1 MRENLFIRLTS
12 ASLEAQTDYCIANSD
27 AQHAF
32 AVQRAP
38 LAEVLARAAGRR
50 VVVLVPSPDVRLSSV
65 TVPARGAAKVLQAAP
80 FALED
85 QLADDVETLHF
96 AIGPRQADGSHP
108 VAVVSRARMDEWLAP
123 FNHAGIRVEVLAPET
138 LCLPPVEGE
147 RWTALAE
154 PHHISVR
161 TGAFSGFGCA
171 AEDLPLLLQLADTE
185 KKHTLHIAIP
195 RDHSP
200 DFTALE
206 WPVELLPGFGTALE
220 ALLHHYRNDSIN
232 LLQGAYSQSEG
243 LARLWQPWKAT
254 AAFAACWL
262 LVAGLSHGVQA
273 HKLGQQLSAQQDSNA
288 QRFTQLFPAE
298 TRIVNLEAQLD
309 QQAAA
314 LKGGGAQGGFLPLA
328 EVLARAL
335 NAAPGLNLK
344 GIQYREN
351 ALFVSLGGSDL
362 QQLELLRGWFEQNG
376 GARLEVQSANSG
388 SEGVDIRIK
397 VSGA

>member
-12 ASLEAQTDYCIANSD
+12 ASLEAQTDYCIASSD

-32 AVQRAP
+32 AVHRAP
-38 LAEVLARAAGRR
+38 LSEVLARAAGRR
-50 VVVLVPSPDVRLSSV
+50 VIVLVPSPDVRLSSV

-123 FNHAGIRVEVLAPET
+123 FNHAGLQVDVLAPET

-154 PHHISVR
+154 AQHISVR

-171 AEDLPLLLQLADTE
+171 ADDLPLLLQLADAD
-185 KKHTLHIAIP
+185 KKHTLRIAIP
-195 RDHSP
+195 RGHSP

-206 WPVELLPGFGTALE
+206 WPVELLPGFGSALE
-220 ALLHHYRNDSIN
+220 ALLQNYRSDSIN
-232 LLQGAYSQSEG
+232 LLQGAYSQGEG
-243 LARLWQPWKAT
+243 LARLWQPWKA
-254 AAFAACWL
+254 AAALAACWL
-262 LVAGLSHGVQA
+262 VVAGLSHGVQA
-273 HKLGQQLSAQQDSNA
+273 HKLGKQLSAQQDSNA

-328 EVLARAL
+328 EVLARAMS
-335 NAAPGLNLK
+335 AAPGLNLK

-351 ALFVSLGGSDL
+351 ALFVSLGGSDQ
-362 QQLELLRGWFEQNG
+362 QQLDLLSTWFEQNG
-376 GARLEVQSANSG
+376 GARFEVQSRNSG
-388 SEGVDIRIK
+388 SEGVDIRVK
-397 VSGA
+397 LSSS